1 MNLPYPKI
9 WPFIALIST
18 TYYCIGISG
27 VPQQTES
34 QIDHVLIN
42 RRHFCYTPNWRQK
55 IYSQTVIH
63 DQTASKTICHQQCSS
78 LGILDCSESR
88 HQLRNWKHR
97 CQTWSNIKGNKSSN
111 PTNHRLDEVLC
122 EEIKKHMRS
131 QEKKNKSYKR
141 CHREHTQI
149 WSRKR
154 MKLIHR
160 EWLKPT
166 FIEESWG
173 EHLSAQKQQGGLKDG
188 IVAELIKISPK
199 KLVIC
204 LLRLILESRRWNSY
218 RKNGNKI
225 SHNTSWRKGCE
236 SRKDTIG
243 RVYYKITEQ
252 KFCQIWLKLT
262 WKG

>member
-131 QEKKNKSYKR
+131 QEKKTKATRDVTENTRRYD
-141 CHREHTQI
+141 Q
-149 WSRKR
+149 
-154 MKLIHR
+154 
-160 EWLKPT
+160 
-166 FIEESWG
+166 ESG
-173 EHLSAQKQQGGLKDG
+173 
-188 IVAELIKISPK
+188 
-199 KLVIC
+199 
-204 LLRLILESRRWNSY
+204 WN
-218 RKNGNKI
+218 
-225 SHNTSWRKGCE
+225 
-236 SRKDTIG
+236 
-243 RVYYKITEQ
+243 
-252 KFCQIWLKLT
+252 
-262 WKG
+262 